1 MENFLILVSI
11 ASLILSI
18 VLIVKFWVMCNNV
31 KRVADR
37 LEDKHITVNEL
48 IYLSKTNDPS
58 FEAKLQ
64 RRIYLDFYS
73 VYDNTT
79 DLSFES
85 MYNLSFESIYN
96 MWQKRCD
103 YYKWEFPE
111 LFAKVKT
118 YDDFRQ
124 FLREYSDVK

>member
-48 IYLSKTNDPS
+48 IYLSKANDPS

-73 VYDNTT
+73 VYDNTA
-79 DLSFES
+79 D
-85 MYNLSFESIYN
+85 LSFESIYN

-111 LFAKVKT
+111 LFVKVKT

-124 FLREYSDVK
+124 FLHEYSDVM

>member
-1 MENFLILVSI
+1 M
-11 ASLILSI
+11 
-18 VLIVKFWVMCNNV
+18 
-31 KRVADR
+31 
-37 LEDKHITVNEL
+37 EDKHITVNEL

-58 FEAKLQ
+58 FEAKLK

-73 VYDNTT
+73 VYDNTA
-79 DLSFES
+79 D
-85 MYNLSFESIYN
+85 LSFESIYN

-111 LFAKVKT
+111 LFVKVKT

-124 FLREYSDVK
+124 FLHEYSDVK

>member
-48 IYLSKTNDPS
+48 IYLSKANDPS

-73 VYDNTT
+73 VYDNTA
-79 DLSFES
+79 D
-85 MYNLSFESIYN
+85 LSFESIYN

-111 LFAKVKT
+111 LFVKVKT

-124 FLREYSDVK
+124 FLHEYSDVK

>member
-1 MENFLILVSI
+1 MEGMKDIGQAAFVSLLLV
-11 ASLILSI
+11 
-18 VLIVKFWVMCNNV
+18 
-31 KRVADR
+31 R
-37 LEDKHITVNEL
+37 
-48 IYLSKTNDPS
+48 

-73 VYDNTT
+73 VYDNTA
-79 DLSFES
+79 D
-85 MYNLSFESIYN
+85 LSFESIYN

-124 FLREYSDVK
+124 FLHEYSDVM

>member
-1 MENFLILVSI
+1 MEDFLLFVSI

-31 KRVADR
+31 KQIADR
-37 LEDKHITVNEL
+37 LEDKRVTVNEL

-64 RRIYLDFYS
+64 RRMYLDFYS
-73 VYDNTT
+73 VYDDTT
-79 DLSFES
+79 DLSFE
-85 MYNLSFESIYN
+85 YIYN
-96 MWQKRCD
+96 MWQERCN

-111 LFAKVKT
+111 LFANVKT
-118 YDDFRQ
+118 YDDFKQ
-124 FLREYSDVK
+124 FLHEYSDVK

>member
-1 MENFLILVSI
+1 MEDFLLFVSI

-31 KRVADR
+31 KRIADR
-37 LEDKHITVNEL
+37 LEDKRITVDEL

-64 RRIYLDFYS
+64 RRMYLDFYS
-73 VYDNTT
+73 VYDGTA

-85 MYNLSFESIYN
+85 IHN
-96 MWQKRCD
+96 MWQKRCN

-111 LFAKVKT
+111 LFANVKT
-118 YDDFRQ
+118 YDDFKL
-124 FLREYSDVK
+124 FLHEYSDVM

>member
-48 IYLSKTNDPS
+48 IYLFKTNDPS

-73 VYDNTT
+73 VYDNTA
-79 DLSFES
+79 D
-85 MYNLSFESIYN
+85 LSFESIYN

-111 LFAKVKT
+111 LYAQVKT

-124 FLREYSDVK
+124 FLHEYSDVKW

>member
-1 MENFLILVSI
+1 MENFLFLGSI
-11 ASLILSI
+11 TSLILSI

-31 KRVADR
+31 KRIVDR

-73 VYDNTT
+73 VYDNTA
-79 DLSFES
+79 D
-85 MYNLSFESIYN
+85 LSFESIYN
-96 MWQKRCD
+96 MWQERCN

-124 FLREYSDVK
+124 FLHEYSDVKW

>member
-73 VYDNTT
+73 VYDNTA
-79 DLSFES
+79 D
-85 MYNLSFESIYN
+85 LSFESIYN

-111 LFAKVKT
+111 LYAQVKT

-124 FLREYSDVK
+124 FLHEYSDVKW